1 MGVVMFVIGAGYSF
15 VAYVIAVI
23 LHELA
28 HSEAASRRGYALNDI
43 KLMPFGAS
51 VSGDFDG
58 AKPNDELV
66 IALAGPLF
74 SLLLAVVF
82 VALWWLIPATYFF
95 SHMFVTANIFLCV
108 FNLLPIYP
116 LDGGRA
122 MLALLSHKMPREKAY
137 RYMRIFGWIFA
148 GVFAAGFL
156 ASFFFVVNFSLGA
169 VAAFII
175 AATVIPDKSC
185 AYHRIYSQAYR
196 SERLKKGLRLRELM
210 VSRDN
215 TMLEVTRMLSG
226 NYYHRI
232 DVCDSAMRSV
242 ARIDQAEFEELLLN
256 SNPMTAIGESVRNR
270 SREARKI

>member
-1 MGVVMFVIGAGYSF
+1 MFVIGAGYSF

-28 HSEAASRRGYALNDI
+28 HSEVALRRGYVLNDI

-51 VSGDFDG
+51 LSGDIDG
-58 AKPNDELV
+58 VKPNDEMA

-74 SLLLAVVF
+74 SLLLAVIF

-95 SHMFVTANIFLCV
+95 SRMFVTANIFLCV

-137 RYMRIFGWIFA
+137 RYLRIFGWVFA
-148 GVFAAGFL
+148 GVFAIGFL
-156 ASFFFVVNFSLGA
+156 VSFFFVVNFSLGA
-169 VAAFII
+169 VAAFIV

-196 SERLKKGLRLRELM
+196 SKRLKKGLRVREIM

-215 TMLEVTRMLSG
+215 TILEVTKMLSG

-232 DVCDSAMRSV
+232 DIRDSAMKSV
-242 ARIDQAEFEELLLN
+242 ATINQAEFEDLLLK
-256 SNPMTAIGESVRNR
+256 STPMTTIGKLVVSD
-270 SREARKI
+270 